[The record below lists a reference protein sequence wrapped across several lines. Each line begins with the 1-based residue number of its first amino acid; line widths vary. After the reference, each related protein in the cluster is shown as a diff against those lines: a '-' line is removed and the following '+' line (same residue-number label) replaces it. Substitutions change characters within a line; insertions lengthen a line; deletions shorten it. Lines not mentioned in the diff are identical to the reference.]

1 MGWHPV
7 TPLIIIMAQQTFIP
21 NEYIRQKLARGDNK
35 ETEIIDN
42 RGEEDKEAEYLL
54 LFEDVQQYITREKL
68 EELSELLEE
77 DNTAMLKAIVTSYLN
92 KKYPRLKTNPV
103 LFDEYVERCVA
114 DMTGFGFLNKY
125 FARKDEIEEI
135 NINAWNIVEVRWCD
149 GKKELTHEK
158 FHNPQHARDVI
169 KRILRQ
175 TGKFLD
181 ENKIYEVSYI
191 GKSVRITTVITPV
204 VDEEIGVAA
213 SIRFIHSA
221 VFSLERL
228 IQGGFLTSEMGEKLS
243 TFLARGVSIC
253 VCGSTGSGKTTV
265 CNALLEHIP
274 DDTRVI
280 TLEGGTREFELVKR
294 DEDGFALN
302 NRVHMQTRPH
312 KEAKLNVD
320 LQLLLDLVLKFDP
333 DIVVVGEMVS
343 EEAFI
348 ASETARTGHT
358 VITTIHTND
367 AFDAYYRMFSLGI
380 RKYSLKENIMLKFM
394 VDAFPIIVYTKRY
407 PDGVRRVQS
416 ILEGKW
422 NNDTDTIEY
431 NELYHFN
438 VEDNI
443 VVDGKLVTKGE
454 FVKLNNCTQKLK
466 ETMINNGASKTLV
479 EGF

>member
-1 MGWHPV
+1 MS
-7 TPLIIIMAQQTFIP
+7 QKTFTA
-21 NEYIRQKLARGDNK
+21 NEYIRQRLARGDK
-35 ETEIIDN
+35 ETVSIDN
-42 RGEEDKEAEYLL
+42 RAEEDREAEYLRV
-54 LFEDVQQYITREKL
+54 FEDVQQYVTREKL
-68 EELSELLEE
+68 EELTELLESG
-77 DNTAMLKAIVTSYLN
+77 DTTL
-92 KKYPRLKTNPV
+92 LKTIIENYLTKKHSRIKNNGP
-103 LFDEYVERCVA
+103 LLEEYVRKCVA

-135 NINAWNIVEVRWCD
+135 NINAWDIVEVRWCN
-149 GKKELTHEK
+149 GTKELTRDK
-158 FHNPQHARDVI
+158 FHSPQHARDVI

-175 TGKFLD
+175 TGKYLD

-221 VFSLERL
+221 VFNLDKLVQS
-228 IQGGFLTSEMGEKLS
+228 GFLTPEMGEKLS
-243 TFLARGVSIC
+243 AFLAHGVSIC
-253 VCGSTGSGKTTV
+253 VCGATGSGKTTV
-265 CNALLEHIP
+265 CNALLEQIP
-274 DDTRVI
+274 NDTRVV
-280 TLEGGTREFELVKR
+280 TLEGGTREFELVRR
-294 DEDGFALN
+294 DENGYAIN

-312 KEAKLNVD
+312 RDAKLNVD

-358 VITTIHTND
+358 VMTTIHTND

-380 RKYSLKENIMLKFM
+380 RKYSLEEKIMLKFM

-416 ILEGKW
+416 ILEGRW
-422 NNDTDTIEY
+422 NNDTGTIEY
-431 NELYHFN
+431 NELYHYN
-438 VEDNI
+438 VEDNV
-443 VVDGKLVTKGE
+443 VVDGKVVTKGE
-454 FVKLNNCTQKLK
+454 FVKINSCTQKLK
-466 ETMINNGASKTLV
+466 DTMINNGASKAQV